1 MNNNILTAANIPAE
15 IRAVI
20 FDMDGVI
27 VDSEHLHY
35 ETDSR
40 IFEHF
45 SILVQ
50 EKERYQFVGMSV
62 QKFYETICTQYAP
75 HLSPEYMIEFDRKYR
90 ARFFRHARIK
100 ANDHITELLGYLEK
114 RNIKRALASG
124 SSQEL
129 IEIILRKLDLMN
141 SFEVVLSSERVPRP
155 KPWPDVFLRAAELLN
170 TPPDQ
175 CLVIEDSMLGIQ
187 AARAAGMLCIG
198 YNGKNGNHQ
207 DLSGADFTIESFQSL
222 IKEFQ

>member
-90 ARFFRHARIK
+90 A
-100 ANDHITELLGYLEK
+100 
-114 RNIKRALASG
+114 
-124 SSQEL
+124 
-129 IEIILRKLDLMN
+129 
-141 SFEVVLSSERVPRP
+141 
-155 KPWPDVFLRAAELLN
+155 
-170 TPPDQ
+170 
-175 CLVIEDSMLGIQ
+175 
-187 AARAAGMLCIG
+187 
-198 YNGKNGNHQ
+198 
-207 DLSGADFTIESFQSL
+207 
-222 IKEFQ
+222 

>member
-1 MNNNILTAANIPAE
+1 MAEIPAD

-45 SILVQ
+45 SIMVQ
-50 EKERYQFVGMSV
+50 EKERHQFVGMSV
-62 QKFYETICTQYAP
+62 QKFYETICSQYAP

-90 ARFFRHARIK
+90 AWFFRHAEIR
-100 ANDHITELLGYLEK
+100 ANDQITELLNYLK
-114 RNIKRALASG
+114 KQKIKTALASG
-124 SSQEL
+124 SSREL
-129 IEIILRKLDLMN
+129 IEIILRRLGLLDA
-141 SFEVVLSSERVPRP
+141 FDVVLSSEWVPRP
-155 KPWPDVFLRAAELLN
+155 KPWPDVFLRAAELLD

-175 CLVIEDSMLGIQ
+175 CMVIEDSALGIQ
-187 AARAAGMLCIG
+187 ASRAAGMFSIG
-198 YNGKNGNHQ
+198 YSGKNGHHQ
-207 DLSGADFTIESFQSL
+207 DLSGADRTIESFLSL
-222 IKEFQ
+222 FREFR

>member
-45 SILVQ
+45 SVLVQ

-90 ARFFRHARIK
+90 AWYFRHAEMD
-100 ANDHITELLGYLEK
+100 ANEHVVELLAHLK
-114 RNIKRALASG
+114 IKNIRTALASG
-124 SSQEL
+124 SSPEL
-129 IEIILRKLDLMN
+129 MK
-141 SFEVVLSSERVPRP
+141 
-155 KPWPDVFLRAAELLN
+155 
-170 TPPDQ
+170 
-175 CLVIEDSMLGIQ
+175 
-187 AARAAGMLCIG
+187 
-198 YNGKNGNHQ
+198 
-207 DLSGADFTIESFQSL
+207 
-222 IKEFQ
+222 

>member
-1 MNNNILTAANIPAE
+1 MAEIPKD

-45 SILVQ
+45 CIMVQ
-50 EKERYQFVGMSV
+50 EQERHQFVGMSV
-62 QKFYETICTQYAP
+62 QKFYETINLRYAP

-90 ARFFRHARIK
+90 AWFFRHAEVR
-100 ANDHITELLGYLEK
+100 ANDNLPVFLNQLK
-114 RNIKRALASG
+114 NQKIKTALASG

-129 IEIILRKLDLMN
+129 IEIILRKLNLLD

-155 KPWPDVFLRAAELLN
+155 KPWPDVFLRTAKLLN

-175 CLVIEDSMLGIQ
+175 CMVIEDSALGIK
-187 AARAAGMLCIG
+187 AANAAGMFSVG
-198 YNGKNGNHQ
+198 YKGENGNHQ
-207 DLSGADFTIESFQSL
+207 DLSDADLTIESFRS
-222 IKEFQ
+222 IISKFEYCIF